1 MLNVCGSVHE
11 VKAIDKLDVLD
22 IVCQRLQDRGVPIER
37 TSVSGIKR
45 TSFKLVTVDV
55 TSGILFWTFVALKV

>member
-37 TSVSGIKR
+37 TSLSGI
-45 TSFKLVTVDV
+45 
-55 TSGILFWTFVALKV
+55 